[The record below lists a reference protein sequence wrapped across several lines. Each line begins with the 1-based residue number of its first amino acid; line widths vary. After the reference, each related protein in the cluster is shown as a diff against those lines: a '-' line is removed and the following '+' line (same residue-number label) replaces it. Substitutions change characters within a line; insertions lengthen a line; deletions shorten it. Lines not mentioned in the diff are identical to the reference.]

1 MELIACV
8 IVILI
13 VWNGILTFYIVK
25 RKKKESKE
33 GPVEMFLEQASEETD
48 LESSSAQPLLEWDT
62 GKTGERY
69 TREVLSPLTGYKR
82 FLSNCYLPK
91 SDGTFTEI
99 DVILL
104 HESGLYI
111 FEVKNYSGLIF
122 GEEEQKQWTQILP
135 AHTELSKSVHFF
147 NPILQNKV
155 HLKWLREYIGE
166 DIPLYS
172 YIVFSDRCEL
182 KKITLTSNEHV
193 VLNRRNLI
201 YRVRRNAELKGAVL
215 TEGKIDA
222 LYDKL
227 YPLTQVTEEQKAA
240 HVKTV
245 EQKRQPSRKT
255 EEPKAPKGPCPRCG
269 SALVL
274 RTARKGPQAGKQ
286 FWGCS
291 NFPNCRFV
299 KQIESTPASIE
310 E

>member
-1 MELIACV
+1 MELIVCAV
-8 IVILI
+8 VILVI
-13 VWNGILTFYIVK
+13 WNGILTFCIVK
-25 RKKKESKE
+25 RKKKEIE
-33 GPVEMFLEQASEETD
+33 ERPVETHSDPAPEKMNLE
-48 LESSSAQPLLEWDT
+48 
-62 GKTGERY
+62 TGERY
-69 TREVLSPLTGYKR
+69 TREVLVSLTGYKR

-91 SDGTFTEI
+91 PDGTFTEV

-104 HESGLYI
+104 HESGLYV
-111 FEVKNYSGLIF
+111 FEVKNYSGWIF
-122 GEEEQKQWTQILP
+122 GEEGQKQWTQILP
-135 AHTELSKSVHFF
+135 ANRGLSKSIQFF

-215 TEGKIDA
+215 TEEKIDA
-222 LYDKL
+222 LYNKL

-240 HVKTV
+240 HVKSV
-245 EQKRQPSRKT
+245 EQKKQHGRKT
-255 EEPKAPKGPCPRCG
+255 EEITPQKGSCPRCG

-291 NFPNCRFV
+291 NFPQCRFV
-299 KQIESTPASIE
+299 KQVESTPASIE
-310 E
+310 K